1 MSRKMQKKEK
11 RSMRGGDGAA
21 DFAKTVYGDAGQHHA
36 GSQYGNVIAMG
47 APALSEPNTTPNPVV
62 GGGKR
67 FSKKQRGGD
76 GAADFA
82 KAVYGDVGQQHAGS
96 QYGNV
101 IATNNTS
108 AQAHVPV
115 PTQAP
120 VANGAMKGGKK
131 RNMLKR
137 QFKIPAFL
145 MYINPFS
152 KSQKK
157 GKPAKKRHGK
167 TQKR

>member
-1 MSRKMQKKEK
+1 
-11 RSMRGGDGAA
+11 MRGGDGAA
-21 DFAKTVYGDAGQHHA
+21 DFAKSVYGDAGQQHA
-36 GSQYGNVIAMG
+36 GSQHGNVIAMTS
-47 APALSEPNTTPNPVV
+47 APNAMANPVV

-82 KAVYGDVGQQHAGS
+82 KAVYGDVGQQHTGS
-96 QYGNV
+96 QNSNT
-101 IATNNTS
+101 IAMNNASTP
-108 AQAHVPV
+108 AQAQVQ
-115 PTQAP
+115 T
-120 VANGAMKGGKK
+120 NGAMKGGKK
-131 RNMLKR
+131 RNMLKHK
-137 QFKIPAFL
+137 FKIPAFL

-157 GKPAKKRHGK
+157 GKTAKKRHGK

>member
-1 MSRKMQKKEK
+1 MSIKMQKKEK

-21 DFAKTVYGDAGQHHA
+21 DFAKSVYGDAGQQHA
-36 GSQYGNVIAMG
+36 GSQRGNEIAVGPAMTMSSTPASVI
-47 APALSEPNTTPNPVV
+47 
-62 GGGKR
+62 GGSRKR

-82 KAVYGDVGQQHAGS
+82 KAVYGDVGQQHAGTQNS
-96 QYGNV
+96 NI
-101 IATNNTS
+101 IAMNNAS
-108 AQAHVPV
+108 VQADAQAQA
-115 PTQAP
+115 QAP

-137 QFKIPAFL
+137 KFKIPAFL

-157 GKPAKKRHGK
+157 GKTAKKRHGK

>member
-1 MSRKMQKKEK
+1 MSIKMQKKEK

-21 DFAKTVYGDAGQHHA
+21 DFAKSVYGDAGQQHA
-36 GSQYGNVIAMG
+36 GSQRGNEIAVGPAMTMSSTPASVI
-47 APALSEPNTTPNPVV
+47 
-62 GGGKR
+62 GGSRKR

-82 KAVYGDVGQQHAGS
+82 KAVYGDVGQQHAGTQNS
-96 QYGNV
+96 NI
-101 IATNNTS
+101 IAMNNAS
-108 AQAHVPV
+108 V
-115 PTQAP
+115 QAP

-137 QFKIPAFL
+137 KFKIPAFL

-157 GKPAKKRHGK
+157 GKTAKKRHGK

>member
-47 APALSEPNTTPNPVV
+47 APALSDPNTTPSPVV
-62 GGGKR
+62 GGGGKR

-108 AQAHVPV
+108 VQAQAP
-115 PTQAP
+115 A
-120 VANGAMKGGKK
+120 ANGAMKGGKK

>member
-1 MSRKMQKKEK
+1 MSRKMQKREK

-21 DFAKTVYGDAGQHHA
+21 DFAKSVYGDAGQQHS
-36 GSQYGNVIAMG
+36 GSQHGNMIATM
-47 APALSEPNTTPNPVV
+47 NPVV

-82 KAVYGDVGQQHAGS
+82 KAVYGDVGQQHPGS
-96 QYGNV
+96 QNSNI
-101 IATNNTS
+101 IAMNNAS
-108 AQAHVPV
+108 APAHAQVQ
-115 PTQAP
+115 T
-120 VANGAMKGGKK
+120 NGAMKGGKK
-131 RNMLKR
+131 RNMLKHK
-137 QFKIPAFL
+137 FKIPAFL

-157 GKPAKKRHGK
+157 GKTAKKRHGK

>member
-21 DFAKTVYGDAGQHHA
+21 DFAKTVYGDAGQQHA
-36 GSQYGNVIAMG
+36 GSQHGNVISMGTPLTSAISAPNAMV
-47 APALSEPNTTPNPVV
+47 NPVV

-96 QYGNV
+96 QNSNI
-101 IATNNTS
+101 IAMNNTS
-108 AQAHVPV
+108 ELAKV
-115 PTQAP
+115 QAP

-137 QFKIPAFL
+137 KFKIPAFL
-145 MYINPFS
+145 MYVNPFS

-157 GKPAKKRHGK
+157 GKTAKKRHGK

>member
-1 MSRKMQKKEK
+1 MSRKMQKKER

-21 DFAKTVYGDAGQHHA
+21 DFAKSVYGDAGQQHA
-36 GSQYGNVIAMG
+36 GSQHGNVISMG
-47 APALSEPNTTPNPVV
+47 TPNAVSTPVV

-96 QYGNV
+96 QNSNI
-101 IATNNTS
+101 IAMNNTS
-108 AQAHVPV
+108 AQA
-115 PTQAP
+115 QAP

-157 GKPAKKRHGK
+157 GKTAKKRHGK

>member
-1 MSRKMQKKEK
+1 MSRKMQKREK

-21 DFAKTVYGDAGQHHA
+21 DFAKSVYGDAGQQHS
-36 GSQYGNVIAMG
+36 GSQHGNVIAMTS
-47 APALSEPNTTPNPVV
+47 APNAMVNPVV

-82 KAVYGDVGQQHAGS
+82 KAVYGDVGQQHPGS
-96 QYGNV
+96 QNSNI
-101 IATNNTS
+101 IAMNNASAPAHAQVQTS
-108 AQAHVPV
+108 
-115 PTQAP
+115 
-120 VANGAMKGGKK
+120 GAMKGGKK
-131 RNMLKR
+131 RNMLKHK
-137 QFKIPAFL
+137 FKIPAFL

-157 GKPAKKRHGK
+157 GKTTKKRHGK

>member
-21 DFAKTVYGDAGQHHA
+21 DFAKTVYGDVGQQHA
-36 GSQYGNVIAMG
+36 GSQYGNVIDMG
-47 APALSEPNTTPNPVV
+47 APALSAPNTTPNPVV
-62 GGGKR
+62 GGGGKR
-67 FSKKQRGGD
+67 FSKKQRGGN

-82 KAVYGDVGQQHAGS
+82 KAVYGDVGQQHAG
-96 QYGNV
+96 YGNV

-108 AQAHVPV
+108 VQADAQA
-115 PTQAP
+115 QAQT
-120 VANGAMKGGKK
+120 NGAMKGGKK

-157 GKPAKKRHGK
+157 GKTAKKRHGK

>member
-21 DFAKTVYGDAGQHHA
+21 DFAKTVYGDVGQQHA

-47 APALSEPNTTPNPVV
+47 APALSAPNPVV

-108 AQAHVPV
+108 VQAHAQA
-115 PTQAP
+115 QAQT
-120 VANGAMKGGKK
+120 NGAMKGGKK

-157 GKPAKKRHGK
+157 GKTAKKRHGK

>member
-1 MSRKMQKKEK
+1 MQKREK

-21 DFAKTVYGDAGQHHA
+21 DFAKSVYGDAGQQHA
-36 GSQYGNVIAMG
+36 GSQHGNVIAMTS
-47 APALSEPNTTPNPVV
+47 APNAMANPVV

-82 KAVYGDVGQQHAGS
+82 KAVYGDVGQQHTGS
-96 QYGNV
+96 QNSNT
-101 IATNNTS
+101 IAMNNASTP
-108 AQAHVPV
+108 AQAQVQ
-115 PTQAP
+115 T
-120 VANGAMKGGKK
+120 NGAMKGGKK
-131 RNMLKR
+131 RNMLKHK
-137 QFKIPAFL
+137 FKIPAFL

-157 GKPAKKRHGK
+157 GKTAKKRHGK

>member
-1 MSRKMQKKEK
+1 
-11 RSMRGGDGAA
+11 MRGGDGAA
-21 DFAKTVYGDAGQHHA
+21 DFAKTVYGDVGQQHA

-47 APALSEPNTTPNPVV
+47 APAFSDPNTTPNTIV

-108 AQAHVPV
+108 AQA
-115 PTQAP
+115 QAQT
-120 VANGAMKGGKK
+120 NGAMKGGKK

-157 GKPAKKRHGK
+157 GKTAKKRHGR

>member
-1 MSRKMQKKEK
+1 
-11 RSMRGGDGAA
+11 MRGGDGAA
-21 DFAKTVYGDAGQHHA
+21 DFAKTVYGDVGQQHA

-47 APALSEPNTTPNPVV
+47 APALSDPNTTPNTIV

-108 AQAHVPV
+108 TQAQAQ
-115 PTQAP
+115 T
-120 VANGAMKGGKK
+120 NGAMKGGKK

-157 GKPAKKRHGK
+157 GKTAKKRHGR

>member
-21 DFAKTVYGDAGQHHA
+21 DFAKTVYGDAGQQHA

-47 APALSEPNTTPNPVV
+47 APALSAPNPVV

-67 FSKKQRGGD
+67 FSKKQRGGN

-96 QYGNV
+96 QNSNI
-101 IATNNTS
+101 IAMNNAS
-108 AQAHVPV
+108 AQA
-115 PTQAP
+115 QAP

-157 GKPAKKRHGK
+157 GKTAKKRHGK